1 MEKPDQRD
9 YDFSSQEGYDQYD
22 AAVAE
27 YERKKK
33 GPMIGTEFV
42 DTVEDVVK
50 SGVEQISKV
59 PILRTGLQYLGG
71 AVKTVDQVMSQDQG
85 PGGMIYRTYKNVK
98 SASEEGF
105 GDLAENV
112 GVDRRIG
119 EFGGGEIIDAFAT
132 AGTGVAAKRAA
143 NVIDKL
149 PPGGMS
155 QQLATAGISPMGL
168 APSGGSFTLKP
179 QVMKAV
185 TATDEPTLSA
195 VRGGVRTGDTLVTGN
210 QGKRL
215 IRRDIAINDLK
226 NNINEINSQ
235 LDALLE
241 LKGDP
246 KNLNL
251 FVNDTPDVKMLMN
264 KYNGNVDRVAN
275 RLRERRIGAQESL
288 SRQQSNVQPFEDTD
302 PNYFRSKVGMDA
314 KKAEEVSRK
323 IQGYLE
329 QHHLFP
335 KGMSAAFFN
344 RMDELIETGKA
355 TKDDLILMSEYA
367 VIQGKKTG
375 DVRSNLINMQKDP
388 HSELHTILRAQ
399 GAELGKSDFTKM
411 LKKVDNVDDL
421 LVRWRDLLAGDAAYN
436 IETAKIWEPL
446 DELLK
451 ELR

>member
-1 MEKPDQRD
+1 MEKPDFRN
-9 YDFSSQEGYDQYD
+9 YENSEEGLAQYD
-22 AAVAE
+22 AAVAAYNRQQE
-27 YERKKK
+27 
-33 GPMIGTEFV
+33 GPKIGTELADKIEGAVGFV
-42 DTVEDVVK
+42 
-50 SGVEQISKV
+50 GEQASKI
-59 PILRTGLQYLGG
+59 PFIRTGLQFLGG
-71 AVKTVDQVMSQDQG
+71 SVKTIDNVMTQDQG

-112 GVDRRIG
+112 GVDRRYG
-119 EFGGGEIIDAFAT
+119 SFFGGELIDTAVT
-132 AGTGVAAKRAA
+132 AGTGAIAKRAM
-143 NVIDKL
+143 NVVDKL

-155 QQLATAGISPMGL
+155 PQLATAGAAPMGL
-168 APSGGSFTLKP
+168 APSGGSFTLRP

-264 KYNGNVDRVAN
+264 KYNGNVDKVAN